1 MGLEQFGRTYRN
13 KDRAERAQQLAFAHL
28 ASLSPE
34 ERNKATNQ
42 EQSLRFYGGQ
52 YHPGRLL
59 ADSAGTISH
68 TERAEVPEVAAG
80 SVSALI
86 VLALVFLGALYLI
99 HCFFRRHHAE
109 PSKTRRMGIRKK
121 KPIYPSLRNT

>member
-1 MGLEQFGRTYRN
+1 MGLEQFGHTYRN

-59 ADSAGTISH
+59 ADSVETNSNEH
-68 TERAEVPEVAAG
+68 VEVPEVAVG
-80 SVSALI
+80 SVIYLI
-86 VLALVFLGALYLI
+86 VMALVFLGALYLT
-99 HCFFRRHHAE
+99 HCFFRRPHAE
-109 PSKTRRMGIRKK
+109 PSKTRSMIIHKK
-121 KPIYPSLRNT
+121 KPIYPSLRNTR

>member
-52 YHPGRLL
+52 YYPGRLL
-59 ADSAGTISH
+59 ADSAGTTSH
-68 TERAEVPEVAAG
+68 EHVEVPEVAVG
-80 SVSALI
+80 SVIYLI
-86 VLALVFLGALYLI
+86 VMALVFLGALYLI
-99 HCFFRRHHAE
+99 CFFRRPHAE
-109 PSKTRRMGIRKK
+109 PSKTRMIIHKKK